1 MSLLISITTH
11 KVTLWKA
18 RRNFDATSGIIGL
31 DNVSSEQERLIANGY
46 KFVVSVTFMWFF
58 LKTTVHNFFQDN
70 GFFLA
75 MGLAFNLLLYFIP
88 LGLLLISLLGY
99 TFLDS
104 ERAMMEV
111 HSVVRQFLPRSEQ
124 AFADNLAAIVT
135 NRGLLG
141 VVGSISFLIFSSTLF
156 GSVRHVLNIV
166 FKAQTRRG
174 FISGL
179 FRDFLLM
186 LITAILLVLS
196 IGAGT
201 LLALVRT
208 IGIERLPVAAP
219 MVEFV
224 WGVTGK
230 LIALGLLASLFYVFY
245 GYAPARAL
253 SRRSLFV
260 ASLSATIL
268 FELARWGFA
277 WYVAFAHEALALY
290 GVLGGLMFFFF
301 WLYYAS
307 LVFVLGAEMG
317 FACEQTRPLKA

>member
-1 MSLLISITTH
+1 
-11 KVTLWKA
+11 
-18 RRNFDATSGIIGL
+18 
-31 DNVSSEQERLIANGY
+31 
-46 KFVVSVTFMWFF
+46 MWLF
-58 LKTTVHNFFQDN
+58 LKTTGHNFFHDN

-88 LGLLLISLLGY
+88 LGLLLISMLGY

-104 ERAMMEV
+104 ERAMIEV
-111 HSVVRQFLPRSEQ
+111 HSVVRQFLPQSEQ
-124 AFADNLAAIVT
+124 AFADNLAAIIA

-141 VVGSISFLIFSSTLF
+141 VMGSISFLVFSSTLF

-166 FKAQTRRG
+166 FKAQKERG
-174 FISGL
+174 LIRGL
-179 FRDFLLM
+179 FRDFLMM
-186 LITAILLVLS
+186 LITAILLMLS

-208 IGIERLPVAAP
+208 IGIERLPLAAP
-219 MVEFV
+219 MLEFV
-224 WGVTGK
+224 WGFTGK
-230 LIALGLLASLFYVFY
+230 LIALGLLASPFYVFY
-245 GYAPARAL
+245 CYAPARML
-253 SRRSLFV
+253 SRRALLV

-277 WYVAFAHEALALY
+277 WYVTFAHEALVLY

-307 LVFVLGAEMG
+307 LVFVLGAEVG
-317 FACEQTRPLKA
+317 FAYEQTHLRKA

>member
-1 MSLLISITTH
+1 
-11 KVTLWKA
+11 
-18 RRNFDATSGIIGL
+18 
-31 DNVSSEQERLIANGY
+31 
-46 KFVVSVTFMWFF
+46 MWLF
-58 LKTTVHNFFQDN
+58 LKTTGHNFFHDN

-75 MGLAFNLLLYFIP
+75 MGLAFNLLLYCIP
-88 LGLLLISLLGY
+88 LALLLISMLGY

-104 ERAMMEV
+104 ERAMIEV
-111 HSVVRQFLPRSEQ
+111 HSVVRQFLPQSEQ
-124 AFADNLAAIVT
+124 AFADNLAAIVA

-141 VVGSISFLIFSSTLF
+141 VVGSISFLVFSSTLF

-166 FKAQTRRG
+166 FKAPKRRG
-174 FISGL
+174 FIRGL
-179 FRDFLLM
+179 FRDFLMM
-186 LITAILLVLS
+186 LITAILLMLS

-208 IGIERLPVAAP
+208 IGIERLPLAAP
-219 MVEFV
+219 MLEFV
-224 WGVTGK
+224 WGFTGK

-245 GYAPARAL
+245 CYAPARTL
-253 SRRSLFV
+253 SRRALLV

-277 WYVAFAHEALALY
+277 WYVTFAHEALALY

-307 LVFVLGAEMG
+307 LVFVLGAEVG
-317 FACEQTRPLKA
+317 FAYEQTRLRKA

>member
-1 MSLLISITTH
+1 
-11 KVTLWKA
+11 
-18 RRNFDATSGIIGL
+18 
-31 DNVSSEQERLIANGY
+31 
-46 KFVVSVTFMWFF
+46 MWLF
-58 LKTTVHNFFQDN
+58 LKTTGHNFFYDN

-75 MGLAFNLLLYFIP
+75 MGLAFNLLLYCIP
-88 LGLLLISLLGY
+88 LALLLTSMVGY

-104 ERAMMEV
+104 EQAMIEV
-111 HSVVRQFLPRSEQ
+111 HSVVRQFLPQSEQ
-124 AFADNLAAIVT
+124 AFADNLAAIIA

-141 VVGSISFLIFSSTLF
+141 VVGSISFLVFSSTLF

-166 FKAQTRRG
+166 FKAQKGRG
-174 FISGL
+174 LIRGL
-179 FRDFLLM
+179 FRDFLMM
-186 LITAILLVLS
+186 LITAILLMLS

-208 IGIERLPVAAP
+208 IGIERLPLAAP
-219 MVEFV
+219 MLEFV
-224 WGVTGK
+224 WGFTGK

-245 GYAPARAL
+245 CYAPARTL
-253 SRRSLFV
+253 SRRALLV

-277 WYVAFAHEALALY
+277 WYITFAHEALALY

-307 LVFVLGAEMG
+307 TVFVLGAEVG
-317 FACEQTRPLKA
+317 FAYEQTHLRKA

>member
-1 MSLLISITTH
+1 MVRSKRASLSL
-11 KVTLWKA
+11 
-18 RRNFDATSGIIGL
+18 
-31 DNVSSEQERLIANGY
+31 
-46 KFVVSVTFMWFF
+46 MWLF
-58 LKTTVHNFFQDN
+58 LKTTGHNFFHDD

-88 LGLLLISLLGY
+88 LTLLLISLLGY

-104 ERAMMEV
+104 ERAMTEV
-111 HSVVRQFLPRSEQ
+111 QSVVRQFLPQSEQ
-124 AFADNLAAIVT
+124 AFADNLTAIVA

-141 VVGSISFLIFSSTLF
+141 LVGSISFLVFSSTLF
-156 GSVRHVLNIV
+156 GSARYVLNIV
-166 FKAQTRRG
+166 FKAQKRS
-174 FISGL
+174 FIRGL
-179 FRDFLLM
+179 FRDFLMM
-186 LITAILLVLS
+186 LSTAILLMLS

-201 LLALVRT
+201 LLALVRA

-219 MVEFV
+219 MLEFV
-224 WGVTGK
+224 WGFTGK

-245 GYAPARAL
+245 CYAPARML
-253 SRRSLFV
+253 SRRALIV

-277 WYVAFAHEALALY
+277 WYVTFAHEALALY

-307 LVFVLGAEMG
+307 LVFVLGAEVG
-317 FACEQTRPLKA
+317 FAYEQTRLPKA

>member
-1 MSLLISITTH
+1 MS
-11 KVTLWKA
+11 
-18 RRNFDATSGIIGL
+18 RRKQMIRAWPVLSMTAQGF
-31 DNVSSEQERLIANGY
+31 Y
-46 KFVVSVTFMWFF
+46 
-58 LKTTVHNFFQDN
+58 HDN

-75 MGLAFNLLLYFIP
+75 MGLAFNLLLYFVP

-111 HSVVRQFLPRSEQ
+111 HSVVRQFLPQSEEV
-124 AFADNLAAIVT
+124 FADNLASVVT

-141 VVGSISFLIFSSTLF
+141 LVGSISFLAFSSTLF

-166 FKAQTRRG
+166 FKAQNKRS
-174 FISGL
+174 FIRGL
-179 FRDFLLM
+179 FRDFLMM
-186 LITAILLVLS
+186 LITAILLMLS

-219 MVEFV
+219 MLEFV
-224 WGVTGK
+224 WGFTGK

-245 GYAPARAL
+245 RFAPARAL
-253 SRRSLFV
+253 SRRALVS

-277 WYVAFAHEALALY
+277 WYVAFAYETLALY
-290 GVLGGLMFFFF
+290 GVLGGLMFFF
-301 WLYYAS
+301 LLA
-307 LVFVLGAEMG
+307 VLRLIGLRSRG
-317 FACEQTRPLKA
+317 RSGVCS